1 MGTGVQ
7 SVGVAASWLHFNS
20 FLNTFFFFFLWS
32 RAHFLVQTKITEKFL
47 GCLWEEPLLQL
58 YQFRV

>member
-20 FLNTFFFFFLWS
+20 FRNTFFLGGGS
-32 RAHFLVQTKITEKFL
+32 RANFLFHIKITEKFL

>member
-20 FLNTFFFFFLWS
+20 FLNTFFFGGGS
-32 RAHFLVQTKITEKFL
+32 CAHFLLQTKISEKFL